1 MYYVYQQR
9 FDPNLDAVASKKTP
23 TLKLDQVVQY
33 PEASKCPHGRME
45 VARGQ
50 ETTWPLEQ
58 SPWAGQ
64 KCSRCT

>member
-23 TLKLDQVVQY
+23 TLELDPVVQY

-50 ETTWPLEQ
+50 ETTWPLEP